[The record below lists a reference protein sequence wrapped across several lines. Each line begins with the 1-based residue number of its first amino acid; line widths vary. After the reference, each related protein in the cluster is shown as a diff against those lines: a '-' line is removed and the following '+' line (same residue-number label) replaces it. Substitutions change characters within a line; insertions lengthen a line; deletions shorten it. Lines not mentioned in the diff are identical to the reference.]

1 VSNDLLRTARIRKR
15 RWVIPALLVL
25 AWLVIGGTAGP
36 YAGKLNEVIK
46 NDNAAFLP
54 KHAEATLALNAQ
66 QKLAGEHQPI
76 FGTLIFEMPNRLTAN
91 ESAAINTFIAGVP
104 NLKMS
109 DGSPVKNYLVP
120 SPIVGITSQ
129 DGKAISA
136 IVLFDDVKAGKLLS
150 NGKSAIAESVKTI
163 RDAMKT
169 AKLDGHVG
177 GLAGILGDL
186 IAVFQS
192 INGSLLYTTII
203 VVSFILI
210 LVYRSPF
217 LWIVPLLVVGMGDA
231 LAQAVVYMLAK
242 NHIVDLNGQAQG
254 ILLILVFGVGTDYS
268 LLLVSRYREEL
279 RNYESKYEA
288 MRITL
293 RGVIEPIGASAATVA
308 VGLLC
313 LSFSVLSSNKS
324 TGPVCA
330 VGVLCV
336 FIAVMTLL
344 PALLL
349 LFGRRLFW
357 PKRPNFGT
365 AHPEETGIWGRVA
378 RGVGN
383 RPRRAWVMGTVLLLI
398 LCSFVLTLK
407 ASGLSSGFTT
417 RTDAVI
423 ANEAIARHFPAGEG
437 SPVNIIVPAAKIDQA
452 IFVVKRIA
460 GVAQVSVYTGL
471 PGVPGNSAAQAKIVD
486 GVGEVTAILSDD
498 SMSRAA
504 SNTILALRSALHS
517 QLGSEILVGGT
528 TAINVDTQSAS
539 HRDRNVII
547 PIVLIV
553 ILLILM
559 LLLRSV
565 IAPLLLIASVVASF
579 IATLGVSALVFNHIF
594 HFPGADTSFPLFA
607 FTFLVALGVDYNIFL
622 MTRVREESK
631 QIGTRAGTLKALT
644 VTGGV
649 ITSAGIVLAATFAV
663 LGVLPLIFL
672 AEIGFA
678 VGFGV
683 LLDTILVRSIIV
695 PALVHDIGPKI
706 WWPSKLQHEP
716 SSTVLQHEPS
726 STVG

>member
-1 VSNDLLRTARIRKR
+1 MSHDLLTTSRIRRR
-15 RWVIPALLVL
+15 RWAIPALLVIV
-25 AWLVIGGTAGP
+25 WLIIGGAAGP
-36 YAGKLNEVIK
+36 FAGKLNQVIK

-54 KHAEATLALNAQ
+54 KKAEATLALGAQ
-66 QKLAGEHQPI
+66 KKIEGLRQPI
-76 FGTLIFEMPNRLTAN
+76 FGTLIFEKSHRLSAD
-91 ESAAINTFIAGVP
+91 ESAAINSFIATIP
-104 NLKMS
+104 NLRLAE
-109 DGSPVKNYLVP
+109 GSQLRNYLVP
-120 SPIVGITSQ
+120 APIVGLPSQ

-136 IVLFDDVKAGKLLS
+136 IVLFDDSKAGRMLS

-163 RDAMKT
+163 RDAIHA

-177 GLAGILGDL
+177 GFAGILGDL
-186 IAVFQS
+186 IGVFQS
-192 INGSLLYTTII
+192 INGTLLYSTVL
-203 VVSFILI
+203 VVSVILI

-217 LWIVPLLVVGMGDA
+217 LWFIPLLVVGMGDA
-231 LAQAVVYMLAK
+231 LAQAMVYLLAK
-242 NHIVDLNGQAQG
+242 NNIVDLNGQAQG

-268 LLLVSRYREEL
+268 LLLVSRFREEL
-279 RNYESKYEA
+279 RNYEDKYEA
-288 MRITL
+288 MRVTL
-293 RGVIEPIGASAATVA
+293 RGVIEPIAASAATVA

-330 VGVLCV
+330 VGIVCA

-365 AHPEETGIWGRVA
+365 EHPEEKGIWGKVA
-378 RGVGN
+378 RGVGR
-383 RPRRAWVMGTVLLLI
+383 RPRRAWALGTVLLLI
-398 LCSFVLTLK
+398 LCSLVFTLK
-407 ASGLSSGFTT
+407 ASGLSSGFTQ
-417 RTDAVI
+417 RTDAIV

-437 SPVNIIVPAAKIDQA
+437 SPVNIIVPASKIDQA
-452 IFVVKRIA
+452 IQVAK
-460 GVAQVSVYTGL
+460 GVAGIAQVAVYTGA
-471 PGVPGNSAAQAKIVD
+471 PGVPGNSASQAKIVD
-486 GVGEVTAILSDD
+486 GIGEVTAILKDD
-498 SMSRAA
+498 AMSMAANKTIIRLRA
-504 SNTILALRSALHS
+504 ALHS
-517 QLGSEILVGGT
+517 QVDARILVGGS

-547 PIVLIV
+547 PIVLSV

-565 IAPLLLIASVVASF
+565 VAPILLMASVVASF
-579 IATLGVSALVFNHIF
+579 LATLGVSALFFNHVF
-594 HFPGADTSFPLFA
+594 HFSGADTSFPLFA

-631 QIGTRAGTLKALT
+631 RIGTRAGTLKALT

-649 ITSAGIVLAATFAV
+649 ITSAGVVLAGTFAV
-663 LGVLPLIFL
+663 LGLLPLIFL

-695 PALVHDIGPKI
+695 PALVHDIGPMV
-706 WWPSKLQHEP
+706 WWPSKLQHDPALIDE
-716 SSTVLQHEPS
+716 S
-726 STVG
+726 VGG

>member
-1 VSNDLLRTARIRKR
+1 MSSDLQKSSHLRRR
-15 RWVIPALLVL
+15 RWAIPALLVI
-25 AWLVIGGTAGP
+25 AWLIIGGAAGP
-36 YAGKLNEVIK
+36 FAGKLNQVIK

-66 QKLAGEHQPI
+66 KKLVGAHQPV
-76 FGTLIFEMPNRLTAN
+76 FGTMVFERSSILTST
-91 ESAAINTFIAGVP
+91 EIASIDAFVARVP
-104 NLKMS
+104 DLKIPE
-109 DGSPVKNYLVP
+109 GFPIKAFLVP
-120 SPIVGITSQ
+120 SPLMPTISQ
-129 DGKAISA
+129 DRKAISA
-136 IVLFDDVKAGKLLS
+136 IILFDEMKSARPFS
-150 NGKSAIAESVKTI
+150 NGKSAIAESVVTI
-163 RDAMKT
+163 RSAMKN
-169 AKLDGHVG
+169 AHLAGHVG
-177 GLAGILGDL
+177 GFAGILGDL
-186 IAVFQS
+186 IGIFQS
-192 INGSLLYTTII
+192 INGTLLYSTVL

-217 LWIVPLLVVGMGDA
+217 LWAVPLLVVGMGDA
-231 LAQAVVYMLAK
+231 LAQAAVYFMAK
-242 NHIVDLNGQAQG
+242 SHIVDLNGQAQG

-288 MRITL
+288 MRHTL
-293 RGVIEPIGASAATVA
+293 RAVIEPIAASAATVA

-330 VGVLCV
+330 VGVVCAFV
-336 FIAVMTLL
+336 AVMTLL

-365 AHPEETGIWGRVA
+365 DHPEEKGIWGRVA

-383 RPRRAWVMGTVLLLI
+383 RPRRAWALGTVVLLI
-398 LCSFVLTLK
+398 LCSFVFTLK
-407 ASGLSSGFTT
+407 AHGLSSGFTQ
-417 RTDAVI
+417 RTDAIV

-437 SPVNIIVPAAKIDQA
+437 SPVNIISPSTKIDHVIQ
-452 IFVVKRIA
+452 VTK
-460 GVAQVSVYTGL
+460 GVAGIAKVYVYTGVQGGI
-471 PGVPGNSAAQAKIVD
+471 PGAVASQAKIVR
-486 GVGEVTAILSDD
+486 GIGEVDAILSSDAL
-498 SMSRAA
+498 SPAAHSTIERLRA
-504 SNTILALRSALHS
+504 ALHS
-517 QLGSEILVGGT
+517 QVGNDVLVGGS
-528 TAINVDTQSAS
+528 TAIDADTQNAS

-547 PIVLIV
+547 PIVLAV

-565 IAPLLLIASVVASF
+565 VAPVLLMASVVASF
-579 IATLGVSALVFNHIF
+579 IATLGVSALFFNHVF
-594 HFPGADTSFPLFA
+594 HFTGADTSFPLFS

-631 QIGTRAGTLKALT
+631 RIGTRAGTLKALT

-649 ITSAGIVLAATFAV
+649 ITSAGVVLAATFAV
-663 LGVLPLIFL
+663 LGVLPLVFL

-706 WWPSKLQHEP
+706 WWPSALQHDPAVATED
-716 SSTVLQHEPS
+716 VRI
-726 STVG
+726 